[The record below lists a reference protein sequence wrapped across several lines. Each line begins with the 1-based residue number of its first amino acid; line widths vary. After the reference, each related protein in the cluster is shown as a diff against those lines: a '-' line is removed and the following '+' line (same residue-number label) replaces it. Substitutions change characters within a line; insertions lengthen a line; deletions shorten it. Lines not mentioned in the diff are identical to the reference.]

1 LVSADPAEGNP
12 GSDPSAAVVL
22 DEHTWEQ
29 VAVLYGTFEPDIFA
43 GYLAQIAA
51 HFNQAVILVER
62 NNHGHTVLLALE
74 YIGYQNIYIS
84 PLDMKA
90 GWLSNRRDKVLAVDN
105 AAQVLRQG
113 CCTVNHEGTLAELA
127 DLEAGTLKAPGGAHD
142 DLAMAFINGLAGLR
156 WRTYKGIQGEG
167 VSVMIK
173 RPDILGTLSF

>member
-1 LVSADPAEGNP
+1 
-12 GSDPSAAVVL
+12 
-22 DEHTWEQ
+22 
-29 VAVLYGTFEPDIFA
+29 
-43 GYLAQIAA
+43 
-51 HFNQAVILVER
+51 VILVER

-105 AAQVLRQG
+105 AAQALRQG

-142 DLAMAFINGLAGLR
+142 DLAMAFINALAGLR
-156 WRTYKGIQGEG
+156 WRTFRGIRGEG